1 MKAYCHG
8 TFKRKMSGAERVLLM
23 LPLNVV
29 MVARIQGTVDVQKLD
44 AALDRL
50 RQRHALLAVR
60 VVRDEHDTAWY
71 VTGDVPAFPIH
82 TEARTT
88 DDQWQ
93 QRAIAE
99 MQTPFPIETG
109 PLLRFALLHTP
120 EQSDLIICAHHAIC
134 DGISLTYL
142 IRDILQQMADPAQAV
157 ERLPEPP
164 AITSETVPAPPPSP
178 LIARAFIGLYNALW
192 NRKQVRFDTRD
203 LERLHRVFWEQHEGV
218 RLLAWTCPEAETTAL
233 VARCRA
239 EHVTINTAIWTA
251 FLASQHDVQ
260 GDTAPYRARAGLAV
274 STRDKLNV
282 PVGEAFGFYA
292 ASLSTTLSTEP
303 TDPQQDFWDAAR
315 VIHEQI
321 QTSLAKTNLFRSLS
335 ADGLAPSLL
344 DSLYFSKY
352 GLLHSQLSDTL
363 VRQMNWQDTH
373 YGYAIT
379 NVGRRNIPTRYGPF
393 QLDAVSGPI
402 IYSDVN
408 EKTLGVITVG
418 NTMTFLMS
426 CNDARVPSRTA
437 EAIRDAAMA
446 YLDRAVASEPE
457 GKGN

>member
-1 MKAYCHG
+1 MTAYCNG

-29 MVARIQGTVDVQKLD
+29 MVARIQGTVDVQKLA

-88 DDQWQ
+88 DDPWQ

-109 PLLRFALLHTP
+109 PLVRFALLQAP

-142 IRDILQQMADPAQAV
+142 IRDILQQMADSACAV

-164 AITSETVPAPPPSP
+164 AITRATVPAPPPSP
-178 LIARAFIGLYNALW
+178 LIARAFIGLYNVLW
-192 NRKQVRFDTRD
+192 NRKKVTFDTHD
-203 LERLHRVFWEQHEGV
+203 LERLHRVFWEQNEGA
-218 RLLAWTCPEAETTAL
+218 RLLAWTCPEAETQAL

-239 EHVTINTAIWTA
+239 ERVTVNTAIWTA
-251 FLASQHDVQ
+251 FLAAQHDVQ
-260 GDTAPYRARAGLAV
+260 GDTAPYRARAGLPV

-292 ASLSTTLSTEP
+292 ASLSATLHAAP
-303 TDPQQDFWDAAR
+303 TGPQPDFWDAAR
-315 VIHEQI
+315 IVHEQI
-321 QTSLAKTNLFRSLS
+321 QTSLEKTNLFRSLS

-352 GLLHSQLSDTL
+352 GLRKSRLSDTL
-363 VRQMNWQDTH
+363 VQQMNWQDTH
-373 YGYAIT
+373 YGYSIT
-379 NVGRRNIPTRYGPF
+379 NVGRRNIPTSYGPY
-393 QLDAVSGPI
+393 QLDAVYGPI

-418 NTMTFLMS
+418 NAMTFLMS
-426 CNDARVPSRTA
+426 YNAAHVAPHTA
-437 EAIRDAAMA
+437 EAIRDAAMG
-446 YLDRAVASEPE
+446 YLSRAVASEQE
-457 GKGN
+457 GKGH